1 MRHVAAYLLLVLGG
15 KAAPTAE
22 DVKGVLDAAGV
33 AADDNQLSTL
43 ISALE
48 GKVGLEFQSII
59 QMFGDFH
66 VRFGGTG
73 PVSVIRG

>member
-33 AADDNQLSTL
+33 AADDNQLSQL

-48 GKVGLEFQSII
+48 GKVRLEFQWE
-59 QMFGDFH
+59 MPWRHCTLRGN
-66 VRFGGTG
+66 RRGGHHG
-73 PVSVIRG
+73 